1 MAKLIYKAEL
11 MELEVKSKDMAK
23 TMNSFQ
29 DMIKNIQVQ
38 LLEELDDEEDD
49 DFPDKF

>member
-11 MELEVKSKDMAK
+11 MDLEVRSKDMAK
-23 TMNSFQ
+23 TMTSFQ

-38 LLEELDDEEDD
+38 IMDELDEDDD